1 MRVLITGANRGIGFE
16 LLKRYLGRGDRVVA
30 TYREAARSGE
40 LLEMAKGMPDQL
52 MALRLDVRYEASI
65 DAAYREALKFLD
77 GLDLLI
83 NNAGMGDN
91 SADLGNPEAHKAL
104 GLLRS
109 DAILGML
116 AVNSVAPIMVTQTF
130 LPLLQR
136 GKDAKVVHMSSKM
149 GSIGLRGDSGYY
161 SYSASKTALNM
172 LGRVL
177 SSDLI
182 KMGVVSAMLHP
193 GWVKTAMGGSE
204 APVPL
209 EESVDGLV
217 RVIDGLTMAD
227 NGRFMDYTGQEIPW

>member
-1 MRVLITGANRGIGFE
+1 MITGANRGIGFE

-40 LLEMAKGMPDQL
+40 LLDMAKHMPDQL
-52 MALRLDVRYEASI
+52 MAIRLEVRYQASI

-91 SADLGNPEAHKAL
+91 SEDLGNPEAHKAL
-104 GLLRS
+104 GLLKS
-109 DAILGML
+109 DAILDMF

-130 LPLLQR
+130 LPLLER
-136 GKDAKVVHMSSKM
+136 GKDAKVVHMSSQM

-172 LGRVL
+172 LGRIL
-177 SSDLI
+177 SNDLV
-182 KMGVVSAMLHP
+182 KMGVVTAMLHP
-193 GWVKTAMGGSE
+193 GWVKTSMGGPE
-204 APVPL
+204 APVPVD
-209 EESVDGLV
+209 ESVDGLV
-217 RVIDGLTMAD
+217 RVIDGLSMAD
-227 NGRFMDYTGQEIPW
+227 NGRFLSYTGEELPW

>member
-1 MRVLITGANRGIGFE
+1 MITGANRGIGFE

-40 LLEMAKGMPDQL
+40 LLDMAKHMPDQL
-52 MALRLDVRYEASI
+52 MAIRLEVRYQASI

-91 SADLGNPEAHKAL
+91 SEDLGNPEAHKAL
-104 GLLRS
+104 GLLKS
-109 DAILGML
+109 DAILDMF
-116 AVNSVAPIMVTQTF
+116 AVNSVAPIVVTQTF
-130 LPLLQR
+130 LPLLER
-136 GKDAKVVHMSSKM
+136 GKDAKVVHMSSQM

-172 LGRVL
+172 LGRIL
-177 SSDLI
+177 SNDLV
-182 KMGVVSAMLHP
+182 KMGVVTAMLHP
-193 GWVKTAMGGSE
+193 GWVKPSMGGPE
-204 APVPL
+204 APVPVD
-209 EESVDGLV
+209 ESVDGLV

-227 NGRFMDYTGQEIPW
+227 NGRFLSYTGEELPW